1 MDISINSRK
10 RLLAQGR
17 VYVDQLSTEIDGNN
31 VKMLVLSIGSG
42 VGVVPISEDGKFLMV
57 KEYRV
62 GAAELQWNWPAGGIE
77 MGESVEDCV
86 RRELL
91 EETGYEA
98 GDLHYLG
105 HFNSAPSYLEGY
117 LKYYYSSDI
126 KKVALPR
133 DESLLEDFGL
143 FTREEVLS
151 MIASG
156 EIKHTG
162 TIAAFFLTLHQ
173 LAGNAN

>member
-1 MDISINSRK
+1 MDISINSRE
-10 RLLAQGR
+10 RLLSQGR
-17 VYVDQLSTEIDGNN
+17 VYVDQLSTEIDDKK
-31 VKMLVLSIGSG
+31 VKMLVLCIGSG
-42 VGVVPISEDGKFLMV
+42 VGVVPISGEGKFLMV

-77 MGESVEDCV
+77 TGESAEGCV

-117 LKYYYSSDI
+117 LKYYYTSDI

-133 DESLLEDFGL
+133 DESLLEDIGL
-143 FTREEVLS
+143 FTRQEVLS

-156 EIKHTG
+156 DIKHTG

-173 LAGNAN
+173 LAVNAN